1 VSKNS
6 EDHSGIF
13 LLKWRS
19 INFISLRGVPLSSRD
34 LGVGTGSWGGSYSG
48 VLETAPHSFLTLH

>member
-1 VSKNS
+1 MSKNS

-34 LGVGTGSWGGSYSG
+34 LGVGTGSWGG
-48 VLETAPHSFLTLH
+48 HTLVSWKQLHIPS